1 MARSTRLFAFLLS
14 WHFKEGLCQGQGN
27 SGFEQASQKARF
39 EEEKSGLWG
48 LFLGRLGGSPKRSSR
63 GPEAQLKTSPEHDT
77 VCIFATF
84 ECKNGPEHAT
94 VGIFAVFRCENGPEH
109 DAVGILATFKA
120 KTGPTHGPLG
130 KF

>member
-1 MARSTRLFAFLLS
+1 MAFGAFFWAGWGEAQKEAQEGQKHNSKQARSTILFAVLQLS
-14 WHFKEGLCQGQGN
+14 NVE
-27 SGFEQASQKARF
+27 
-39 EEEKSGLWG
+39 
-48 LFLGRLGGSPKRSSR
+48 
-63 GPEAQLKTSPEHDT
+63 
-77 VCIFATF
+77 
-84 ECKNGPEHAT
+84 NGPEHAT